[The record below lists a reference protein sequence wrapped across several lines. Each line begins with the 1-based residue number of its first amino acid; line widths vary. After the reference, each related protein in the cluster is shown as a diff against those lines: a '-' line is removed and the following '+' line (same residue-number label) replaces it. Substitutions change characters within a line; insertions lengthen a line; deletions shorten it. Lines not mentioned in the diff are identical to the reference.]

1 MALKKIMFVSY
12 GGGHANIARLIYQ
25 GLKKR
30 NDVEI
35 KVLALTVAGKIF
47 DQYHVPYKTSSC
59 YLDLFEDM
67 EQIRNYG
74 QRLAQTCWNQESGI
88 AYEDSVA
95 YLGFGYRDLVGKYG
109 EEKAEYLF
117 QQKERKAFWPEDVM
131 KTILLYEKP
140 DALVITC
147 GVRSE
152 GAAGTAANR
161 LGIPVIRIADLP
173 TYDPSNCDCMLCVM
187 NEYAR
192 QFAIKE
198 FRIKEEKITIT
209 GQPVFEDNLVINKD
223 SLDESRHKIRID
235 SFDKMILYL
244 EEPGVEE
251 TKEVEKCLKEIA
263 AVRTDLLFVFKMHP
277 NQDLDKN
284 YWESDNILVVRDFR
298 LKDLLFL
305 CDLAI
310 TKDSTAG
317 MEAVLM
323 GKPLINLMLS
333 DSILDYS
340 EYRISER
347 VLNLTQLPVAIN
359 ECLDEESEIYLNL
372 KRGRESFANK
382 QNAVENIIEVIL
394 NEIKNQNER
403 KI

>member
-59 YLDLFEDM
+59 YLDLFEDK

-88 AYEDSVA
+88 TYEDSVA

-152 GAAGTAANR
+152 GAAGIAANQ

-198 FRIKEEKITIT
+198 YGVKEEKIIIT
-209 GQPVFEDNLVINKD
+209 GQPVFEDNLVVSEE
-223 SLDESRHKIRID
+223 SLHKSKQKIYLD
-235 SFDKMILYL
+235 KFEKMILYL
-244 EEPGVEE
+244 EQPEVKE
-251 TKEVEKCLKEIA
+251 TKKVENCLKEIA
-263 AVRTDLLFVFKMHP
+263 AIKPELLFIFKKHP
-277 NQDLDKN
+277 NQDLNKN
-284 YWESDNILVVRDFR
+284 YWVSKNVLIVRDFN

-305 CDLAI
+305 CTLAI
-310 TKDSTAG
+310 TKNSTAG
-317 MEAVLM
+317 LEAVLM

-340 EYRISER
+340 EYRISEK
-347 VLNLTQLPVAIN
+347 VVDLTQLPAAIS
-359 ECLDEESEIYLNL
+359 ECLDEESKMCLNL

-382 QNAVENIIEVIL
+382 QNAVENIVEVIL